1 MNDNGKD
8 TAKARRLN
16 EAFRHLYANFG
27 ITSQTEFAD
36 ALNVQRTGLSAA
48 MNGSKAY
55 LTKNLFM
62 KLCAAFPGVF
72 NLDYL
77 LTGEG
82 ELLASSE
89 QQPTPPTAPDYQ
101 RELIESLKS
110 RIEDKDREIAYLRSV
125 IDRLHHRLG
134 VSQQW
139 DTTRASFMVSD
150 ELQPPAPD
158 K

>member
-1 MNDNGKD
+1 MNAVDYLFNEKYVSNQTDLANKIGITGAALSRIKNGTKTVSDETIRKMND
-8 TAKARRLN
+8 
-16 EAFRHLYANFG
+16 AFG
-27 ITSQTEFAD
+27 CI
-36 ALNVQRTGLSAA
+36 
-48 MNGSKAY
+48 
-55 LTKNLFM
+55 
-62 KLCAAFPGVF
+62 F
-72 NLDYL
+72 NLSYFR
-77 LTGEG
+77 GEG